1 MYIMLGPRTS
11 RIMVAQAE
19 ASQEAPVSLVSGNAN
34 SAWATT
40 IGLASYV
47 VAAHHTKES
56 KHMENTSTSQ
66 PSTNTLTLYRQLFNQ
81 LDLST
86 LDTTQL
92 LDLAA
97 LSAEQA
103 EGLCHSLMLFSDLL
117 QNNPQTDD
125 TRWEQLNH
133 YLNATAHLVPAL
145 CNLYARA
152 LRQME
157 CQS

>member
-1 MYIMLGPRTS
+1 MADTS
-11 RIMVAQAE
+11 
-19 ASQEAPVSLVSGNAN
+19 ASQP
-34 SAWATT
+34 
-40 IGLASYV
+40 I
-47 VAAHHTKES
+47 
-56 KHMENTSTSQ
+56 
-66 PSTNTLTLYRQLFNQ
+66 PSTLTLYRQLFNQ

-86 LDTTQL
+86 LDSTQL

-103 EGLCHSLMLFSDLL
+103 EGLCHGLMLFSDIM
-117 QNNPQTDD
+117 QKNPQAED
-125 TRWEQLNH
+125 TEWEQLNH

-145 CNLYARA
+145 CNLYGRA

>member
-1 MYIMLGPRTS
+1 
-11 RIMVAQAE
+11 
-19 ASQEAPVSLVSGNAN
+19 
-34 SAWATT
+34 
-40 IGLASYV
+40 
-47 VAAHHTKES
+47 
-56 KHMENTSTSQ
+56 MENIF
-66 PSTNTLTLYRQLFNQ
+66 STNTPETTPSTLTLYRQMFNQ

-86 LDTTQL
+86 LDSTQL

-117 QNNPQTDD
+117 QNNPQPDD
-125 TRWEQLNH
+125 IQWEQLDH

-145 CNLYARA
+145 CNLYGRA

-157 CQS
+157 GKELVG